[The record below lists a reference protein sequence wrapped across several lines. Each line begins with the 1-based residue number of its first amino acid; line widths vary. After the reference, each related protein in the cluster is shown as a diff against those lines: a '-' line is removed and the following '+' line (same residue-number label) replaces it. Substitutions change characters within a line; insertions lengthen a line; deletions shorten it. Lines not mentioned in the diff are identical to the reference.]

1 MRISTQ
7 QVAKHRKD
15 LSISQW
21 RIVAEKCEPTF
32 VWRWHLAPKDV
43 PEVLASRDR
52 GTISMVHRY
61 DRDRIVLLCKL
72 VPLR

>member
-15 LSISQW
+15 LSISHW
-21 RIVAEKCEPTF
+21 RIVAEKCEPTYI
-32 VWRWHLAPKDV
+32 WRWHLAPKEV

-61 DRDRIVLLCKL
+61 DKDRIVLLCKL

>member
-7 QVAKHRKD
+7 QVAKHRTD

-21 RIVAEKCEPTF
+21 KIVAEKNSSGY

-43 PEVLASRDR
+43 PLLLESRDR
-52 GTISMVHRY
+52 GTVAMVHRY
-61 DRDRIVLLCKL
+61 DKDRIVLLCKL
-72 VPLR
+72 RPLR

>member
-21 RIVAEKCEPTF
+21 RIVAEKCEPTY
-32 VWRWHLAPKDV
+32 VWRWHLDPSDV
-43 PEVLASRDR
+43 PLVLESRDR
-52 GTISMVHRY
+52 GTVAMVHRY
-61 DRDRIVLLCKL
+61 DKDRIVLLCKL
-72 VPLR
+72 KPLR